1 MKNIVFKAFGFLA
14 GNKIW
19 LAILSSLLGVIFGM
33 SAFYK
38 ISNLSL
44 LDEIKAT
51 NMKMI
56 SKEIE
61 LQTLKGNLDKCNLNI
76 ENQNKKIAQI
86 SQDNER
92 LKNIQPI
99 VKKEI
104 ETKYIKIKPPS
115 RQSECIKKLSYYE
128 ELFKELSR

>member
-1 MKNIVFKAFGFLA
+1 MSWVNISEFIV

-19 LAILSSLLGVIFGM
+19 LVILSALLGVIFGM

-38 ISNLSL
+38 ISNLYL
-44 LDEIKAT
+44 LDEIRAT

-76 ENQNKKIAQI
+76 ENQNKKMVQI

-92 LKNIQPI
+92 LK
-99 VKKEI
+99 
-104 ETKYIKIKPPS
+104 KIYS
-115 RQSECIKKLSYYE
+115 L
-128 ELFKELSR
+128 L